1 MKKMLTNSRGMNC
14 ITSIEIAEA
23 TGKLHKNVMRDIR
36 NMEPAWEKEHGLKF
50 EQMQI
55 REELPNNGYRLRNV
69 YILTKLESLYVAT
82 KFNDEA
88 RARLVLRWAD
98 LEKKAI
104 QPLPIQKEEPLKM
117 LVTEQEILQQ
127 GDAIRRERI
136 ERENAPADGCFTVS
150 EIAKELEVTVKE
162 LNRMLVED
170 GIQYYNGG
178 RYKLKP
184 KYEGRGLAKD
194 RAFHFYSLDGEK
206 KERLYLVWTP
216 EGVEF
221 IKELFYME

>member
-104 QPLPIQKEEPLKM
+104 QPLPIQKGEPLKM